1 MRDICAA
8 LAILLSIAAP
18 AVAQEDV
25 KVLPPTP
32 NVRPIL
38 LLSHE
43 PVLRLGAD
51 DVVARLM
58 QFDRNNDFKIEIDE
72 LPERMQTLVVRGDRS
87 DDLKLDIAEIRR
99 LTGLRTG
106 AFGFGESPRGSY
118 GFGDISGTLSSRVHI
133 LNSIDDLRLAPQKA
147 EEAKR
152 IALAQADDVES
163 TAGADAVR
171 PLTDERR
178 ATLIARLSSVLTEE
192 ERDNLNAA
200 LARRPLV
207 KVTGLGLDVVTGNL
221 KTNGIAIDPA
231 VR

>member
-1 MRDICAA
+1 MRYSCAA
-8 LAILLSIAAP
+8 LAILLWSTATAA
-18 AVAQEDV
+18 AQEAV
-25 KVLPPTP
+25 RALPPAP

-38 LLSHE
+38 TLSHE
-43 PVLRLGAD
+43 PTPRLVSAD

-99 LTGLRTG
+99 LTGLRTE
-106 AFGFGESPRGSY
+106 AFGFSESPRGIY
-118 GFGDISGTLSSRVHI
+118 GFGDTSGTLSSRVHI
-133 LNSIDDLRLAPQKA
+133 LNSIDDLRLAPQTA

-152 IALAQADDVES
+152 IALAQSDDFERLAPAD
-163 TAGADAVR
+163 GR

-178 ATLIARLSSVLTEE
+178 AVLIDRLSGVLTEE

-207 KVTGLGLDVVTGNL
+207 KATGLGLDVLTGNVQATGL
-221 KTNGIAIDPA
+221 AIDPA